1 MARASVGNHIGTR
14 GPLFQTVL
22 KPEVHLDV
30 LGPATLEEGSVDV
43 YGPGYH

>member
-14 GPLFQTVL
+14 SPLFQAVL
-22 KPEVHLDV
+22 KPKVHLDV